1 MARFPTLGY
10 AATRSIVQRLLEQ
23 TPVDFTEQVVYVG
36 DDTEPVLD
44 LGSLQRLGD
53 ELPTTI
59 EQFEGETEIAA
70 DRDALEGRL
79 AVELYATLDPAHISL
94 EVLDDPAFW
103 RYVGVRHL
111 WPFVHWREPAIE
123 PGGDWVKIAPY
134 VDGLRASECVALRM
148 FVRASIAT
156 EAGAIELSRAVPRA
170 TDFWRSH
177 LVRVGTGA
185 VPPLARAFVEKQAQ
199 DRLPA
204 DDVRVTA
211 RKINRTRTN
220 VVMHRYDNGEA
231 DEFVKSVW

>member
-1 MARFPTLGY
+1 MARYATIGY
-10 AATRSIVQRLLEQ
+10 AATRSLVQGLLDGA
-23 TPVDFTEQVVYVG
+23 PVDFGEHLVYVG
-36 DDTEPVLD
+36 DELEPLLELDSLEALGGGLTE
-44 LGSLQRLGD
+44 
-53 ELPTTI
+53 TI
-59 EQFEGETEIAA
+59 ERFETESEMGP

-79 AVELYATLDPAHISL
+79 AIELYASLDPARIPL
-94 EVLDDPAFW
+94 DVLDDPAFW

-111 WPFVHWREPAIE
+111 WPFVQWREPALE
-123 PGGDWVKIAPY
+123 AGGDWVKIAPY

-148 FVRASIAT
+148 FVRASIAE
-156 EAGAIELSRAVPRA
+156 EAGAIELSSAVPRA

-185 VPPLARAFVEKQAQ
+185 VPPLARAFIDAQAR

-220 VVMHRYDNGEA
+220 VLMYGYEEDEA
-231 DEFVKSVW
+231 DELVQSVW